1 MQTRIF
7 DIALFDLDGTLAD
20 TLPLIYE
27 AFDAAFIPAI
37 GKSFPPHEIRAM
49 FGPPDTQIIRARVP
63 ELAADS
69 AIERYMRHYTDRY
82 DALVSVFPG
91 MAALIRACQD
101 AGMRM
106 GVITGKS
113 RETALITLDRLD
125 LTDAFGVIYAG
136 DDVERQKP
144 DPAALVLALQDLGA
158 TDADRA
164 VMIGDAAA
172 DVIAGKAIGI
182 TTIGVTWGNPDHQ
195 ELDESRPDYSV
206 STVAEL
212 AGLLLR

>member
-1 MQTRIF
+1 MQTPAF

-27 AFDAAFIPAI
+27 AFDAAFLPAL
-37 GKSFPPHEIRAM
+37 GHSFPPAEIRAM
-49 FGPPDTQIIRARVP
+49 FGPPDTQIIQARVP

-69 AIERYMRHYTDRY
+69 AIERYMRHYTDRH
-82 DALVSVFPG
+82 DDLVSVFPG
-91 MAALIRACQD
+91 MADLVRQCQA

-113 RETALITLDRLD
+113 RKTALITLDRLD
-125 LTDAFGVIYAG
+125 LTCAFGAIYAG

-144 DPAALVLALQDLGA
+144 DPIALTLALKDLGA
-158 TDADRA
+158 TESDRA

-172 DVIAGKAIGI
+172 DVVAGKAIGL
-182 TTIGVTWGNPDHQ
+182 TTIGVTWGNPDHH
-195 ELDESRPDYSV
+195 ELDESGPDYSV

-212 AGLLLR
+212 EALLLR

>member
-1 MQTRIF
+1 MY

-27 AFDAAFIPAI
+27 AFDAAFIPAL
-37 GKSFPPHEIRAM
+37 GNSFPPHEIRAM

-63 ELAADS
+63 ADAAES
-69 AIERYMRHYTDRY
+69 AIERYMRHYTDRH
-82 DALVSVFPG
+82 DDLVSAFPG
-91 MAALIRACQD
+91 MADLIRKCKD

-113 RETALITLDRLD
+113 RKTALITLDRLG

-144 DPAALVLALQDLGA
+144 DPVALTLALQDLGA
-158 TDADRA
+158 TASDRA

-182 TTIGVTWGNPDHQ
+182 TTIGVTWGNPDRH
-195 ELDESRPDYSV
+195 ELDESSPDYSV

-212 AGLLLR
+212 EPLLLR

>member
-1 MQTRIF
+1 MRTRKF

-27 AFDAAFIPAI
+27 AFDAAFVPAL
-37 GKSFPPHEIRAM
+37 GSSFPPNEIRAM
-49 FGPPDTQIIRARVP
+49 FGPPDTQIIRAQVP
-63 ELAADS
+63 GDAADS
-69 AIERYMRHYTDRY
+69 AIERYMRHYADRH
-82 DALVSVFPG
+82 DDLVAVFPG
-91 MAALIRACQD
+91 MADLIRACAD
-101 AGMRM
+101 AGMRL

-113 RETALITLDRLD
+113 RKTALITLDRLG

-144 DPAALVLALQDLGA
+144 DPAALALAMEDLGA
-158 TDADRA
+158 TNSDRA

-172 DVIAGKAIGI
+172 DVVAGKAMGI
-182 TTIGVTWGNPDHQ
+182 TTIGVTWGNPDHD
-195 ELDESRPDYSV
+195 ELDESGPDYSV

-212 AGLLLR
+212 AALLLR